1 MELTNRL
8 KAGVADIVRQA
19 LDRLNDLQLRIDMF
33 LEFLIEIQ
41 GMVKKTSERS
51 DWIFTPAQNR
61 EERGDADI
69 KKVRI

>member
-1 MELTNRL
+1 MELTNHL
-8 KAGVADIVRQA
+8 KARIADIVRQA
-19 LDRLNDLQLRIDMF
+19 LNRLNDLQQRIDMF

-61 EERGDADI
+61 EERRDADI
-69 KKVRI
+69 KKVRL